1 MPFSGHQTPNQPAR
15 ISANVHLLTVMYIP
29 NGGVSLAVYISDHGL
44 AWSGFF
50 VFSSPPSLF
59 SYHNSLMYMM
69 YRHIRVFKRYGEM
82 KSRENPPLF
91 FISLLRSKKVRV
103 LYIMSLT
110 KSARLVGCPVSQN
123 ARHSSI
129 SSPIMYRIASMSTA
143 TIFA

>member
-1 MPFSGHQTPNQPAR
+1 
-15 ISANVHLLTVMYIP
+15 
-29 NGGVSLAVYISDHGL
+29 
-44 AWSGFF
+44 
-50 VFSSPPSLF
+50 
-59 SYHNSLMYMM
+59 
-69 YRHIRVFKRYGEM
+69 M
-82 KSRENPPLF
+82 KSREKPPLF